1 METST
6 TLIGLFL
13 ILLTALPI
21 FLLLRTQHKNK
32 SKIETI
38 LKQFNQGNS
47 KEFNLRESLNNKIIA
62 FNEMKK
68 KLVLIDL
75 NVKPEIVTYVDLNE
89 ISNSKIIREMEH
101 FDGSKS
107 TKEFITKVEI
117 LLHNKKNQQDETLK
131 FYDYEYEKPIQ
142 LNYFRDNQLAEKWL
156 EIINK
161 TI

>member
-6 TLIGLFL
+6 SLIGLFL

-47 KEFNLRESLNNKIIA
+47 KEFNVRESLNNKVIA
-62 FNEMKK
+62 FNEPKK
-68 KLVLIDL
+68 KLVFIDL
-75 NVKPEIVTYVDLNE
+75 NIKPEIVTCVDLNE
-89 ISNSKIIREMEH
+89 ITASKIIRENHHHE
-101 FDGSKS
+101 GSNHK
-107 TKEFITKVEI
+107 KEFISKVEI
-117 LLHNKKNQQDETLK
+117 MLHNKKMNKEEALK
-131 FYDYEYEKPIQ
+131 FYDYDYEKPIQ

-161 TI
+161 VI

>member
-47 KEFNLRESLNNKIIA
+47 KEFSLRESLNNKVIA

-89 ISNSKIIREMEH
+89 ISNSKIIREIEH

-107 TKEFITKVEI
+107 KKEFITKVEI
-117 LLHNKKNQQDETLK
+117 MLHNNKNQKDETLK

>member
-32 SKIETI
+32 SKIETV

-62 FNEMKK
+62 FNKMKK

-101 FDGSKS
+101 FESSKS
-107 TKEFITKVEI
+107 KKEFITKVEI

>member
-1 METST
+1 MPDTGARAS
-6 TLIGLFL
+6 
-13 ILLTALPI
+13 
-21 FLLLRTQHKNK
+21 TQHKNK

-47 KEFNLRESLNNKIIA
+47 KEFNLRESLNNKVIA

-75 NVKPEIVTYVDLNE
+75 NIKPEIVTYVDLNE

-101 FDGSKS
+101 FESSKS
-107 TKEFITKVEI
+107 KKEFITKVEI
-117 LLHNKKNQQDETLK
+117 LLHNKKYQKDETLK

>member
-47 KEFNLRESLNNKIIA
+47 KEFSLRESLNNKVIA

-68 KLVLIDL
+68 KLVLIDVFMNCL
-75 NVKPEIVTYVDLNE
+75 
-89 ISNSKIIREMEH
+89 M
-101 FDGSKS
+101 
-107 TKEFITKVEI
+107 
-117 LLHNKKNQQDETLK
+117 LL
-131 FYDYEYEKPIQ
+131 
-142 LNYFRDNQLAEKWL
+142 
-156 EIINK
+156 
-161 TI
+161 

>member
-47 KEFNLRESLNNKIIA
+47 KEFNLRESLNNKVIA

-89 ISNSKIIREMEH
+89 ISNSKIIRDIEH
-101 FDGSKS
+101 FESSKS
-107 TKEFITKVEI
+107 KKEFITKVEI
-117 LLHNKKNQQDETLK
+117 LLHNKKNQKDETLK

>member
-47 KEFNLRESLNNKIIA
+47 KEFNLRESLNNKVIA

-89 ISNSKIIREMEH
+89 ISNSKIIRKIEH

-107 TKEFITKVEI
+107 MKEFVTKVEI
-117 LLHNKKNQQDETLK
+117 LLHNKKNQKDETLK

>member
-32 SKIETI
+32 SKIETV

-62 FNEMKK
+62 FNKMKK

-75 NVKPEIVTYVDLNE
+75 NIKPEIVTYVDLNE

-101 FDGSKS
+101 FESSKS
-107 TKEFITKVEI
+107 KKEFITKVEI